1 MMSNKTR
8 FYLILL
14 KMQCLIDQMCDLL
27 EEEGVFVI
35 DKEPKDE
42 SIADT
47 KKILHKYYIKHSS
60 LPTDVDGD
68 DLDDFK
74 EMIEAITE
82 VAKKL

>member
-1 MMSNKTR
+1 MSKKTK

-27 EEEGVFVI
+27 EEEDRFVV

-42 SIADT
+42 SMADT
-47 KKILHKYYIKHSS
+47 RKVFHKCCIKRSS
-60 LPTDVDGD
+60 LPSDVDGD